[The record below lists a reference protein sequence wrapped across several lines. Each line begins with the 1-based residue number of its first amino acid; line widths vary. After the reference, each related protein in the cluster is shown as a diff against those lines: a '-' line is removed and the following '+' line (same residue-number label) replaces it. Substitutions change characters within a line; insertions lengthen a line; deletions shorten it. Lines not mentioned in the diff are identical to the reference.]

1 MKKYIQVLIALI
13 LIGAAIFVFYDYYKE
28 TNRQAE
34 FEESISQGEIY
45 DSDGNEIQYGAN
57 KGDKVYDYELTDMVT
72 GETSKISDYHGKRAY
87 MFFWASWCP
96 HCKNQ
101 APILQELHEEHD
113 DIMVIGVN
121 LHDTES
127 NKDTPL
133 EFIEEL
139 GLTYLNV
146 NVQDEMLDTFY
157 IQSTPTSLFINS
169 EGIIE
174 EGVVGGLP
182 KEVIESRF
190 DRVD

>member
-1 MKKYIQVLIALI
+1 MKKYMQMLIVI
-13 LIGAAIFVFYDYYKE
+13 VLIGATVFVFYDYYKE
-28 TNRQAE
+28 ANKQAE
-34 FEESISQGEIY
+34 FEESISQEEIY
-45 DSDGNEIQYGAN
+45 DSSGNEIQYGAN
-57 KGDKVYDYELTDMVT
+57 KGDKVYDYKLTDMVT
-72 GETSKISDYHGKRAY
+72 GETSKISDYHGKRVY

-101 APILQELHEEHD
+101 AIILQELHEEHD

-133 EFIEEL
+133 ELIEEL